1 MEVAQQERSSNLE
14 AGAAG
19 APAFS
24 AVDILN
30 RERAH
35 MTGGKGKKAR
45 PERLQDDGLLATWDV
60 GNSDDP
66 AEPEPEPEPSPS
78 LAIAPDGRS
87 LHVDEGVEGKAVGG
101 LEDLTRLDA
110 GAVGERWVCVKRAA
124 VSSGIDLLSHEKGHL
139 NRGETFI
146 ALEFVVYAGRA
157 RVRFNPPAEGRP
169 GGWASVRSGGGR
181 ALLRPEGAAADSA
194 KAEAWMGSR
203 ERAAQ
208 VLAIT
213 HGLREEL
220 VPVVLE
226 SSAAE
231 GGDDEEWHDRLLE
244 MSAEEVK
251 LLAAEAEQTLLL
263 CATIDEKLE
272 AASAAL
278 LSGEYE
284 AAQRLYEEA
293 VSASGAQSLARRGQ
307 ERQATAQRGLEEA
320 AKGLRLMQLGPEG
333 VAHALMMDDTEAG
346 AELGVGERGE
356 HGFTAQ
362 QGLSAA
368 GGAAAAQGHELPK
381 APLPPFSGP
390 SRPAATMFS
399 IYFMMPKKA
408 APPDRFEVTP
418 PPPPSPRLP
427 AEPADAS
434 LSPWSTCRYST
445 ASGTAASGSSLRW
458 TR

>member
-1 MEVAQQERSSNLE
+1 
-14 AGAAG
+14 
-19 APAFS
+19 
-24 AVDILN
+24 
-30 RERAH
+30 
-35 MTGGKGKKAR
+35 
-45 PERLQDDGLLATWDV
+45 
-60 GNSDDP
+60 
-66 AEPEPEPEPSPS
+66 
-78 LAIAPDGRS
+78 
-87 LHVDEGVEGKAVGG
+87 
-101 LEDLTRLDA
+101 
-110 GAVGERWVCVKRAA
+110 
-124 VSSGIDLLSHEKGHL
+124 
-139 NRGETFI
+139 
-146 ALEFVVYAGRA
+146 
-157 RVRFNPPAEGRP
+157 
-169 GGWASVRSGGGR
+169 
-181 ALLRPEGAAADSA
+181 
-194 KAEAWMGSR
+194 
-203 ERAAQ
+203 
-208 VLAIT
+208 
-213 HGLREEL
+213 
-220 VPVVLE
+220 
-226 SSAAE
+226 
-231 GGDDEEWHDRLLE
+231 
-244 MSAEEVK
+244 MSAEEVQ

-408 APPDRFEVTP
+408 APPDRFEVPSP
-418 PPPPSPRLP
+418 PPVSPPS
-427 AEPADAS
+427 
-434 LSPWSTCRYST
+434 C
-445 ASGTAASGSSLRW
+445 GTR
-458 TR
+458 